1 MHKEVSEQKL
11 NDFLFNDIKDFSM
24 VKDIWNKSG
33 SVVIRRFKSSKTGKI
48 VASITNWKKYHIL
61 THNL

>member
-1 MHKEVSEQKL
+1 MHKEVSEQEL

-33 SVVIRRFKSSKTGKI
+33 SVVIRRFKSNKTGK
-48 VASITNWKKYHIL
+48 NNCFYY
-61 THNL
+61 